1 MTVPNVRLSSGHDM
15 PIFGLGT
22 WQSKPGEVGAAIKI
36 AIEAGYRHFD
46 CAFAYQNQKE
56 IGEVLAELFSSGKVK
71 REEIFITSKIWN
83 TFHSLGQARK
93 NVDMI
98 LEELKLEYID
108 LLLIHWPQGY
118 EEGGEI
124 FPLGE
129 NNKMRYSNE
138 DYLDTWKALEE
149 AHNNG
154 KVRSIGI
161 SNFNHKQIERLWNA
175 ASVKPSV
182 LQIEMHPF
190 FNQEKLRKFCAQ
202 KNIAVTAY
210 SPLGNPGS
218 AFFRKSGD
226 PDVLSNEVIAEIAK
240 KHGKTNAQVVLR
252 WFIEHGVIV
261 IPKSTSEARIK
272 QNINI
277 FDFKLNDD
285 EIKKIDAQNKNWRLV
300 DPTPRDGDHPHFPF
314 NEEY

>member
-1 MTVPNVRLSSGHDM
+1 MVVPNVHLSSGYNM

-22 WQSKPGEVGAAIKI
+22 WQSKPGEVAAAVRI
-36 AIEAGYRHFD
+36 ALEAGYRHID

-56 IGEVLAELFSSGKVK
+56 IGEVLTKIFAEGKIK
-71 REEIFITSKIWN
+71 REEVFITSKVWN
-83 TFHSLGQARK
+83 TFHSFEQAK
-93 NVDMI
+93 LNIQTIIND
-98 LEELKLEYID
+98 LELQYID

-124 FPLGE
+124 FPLTESG
-129 NNKMRYSNE
+129 KMRYSNE

-149 AHNNG
+149 AQKAG

-161 SNFNHKQIERLWNA
+161 SNFNHKQIERLWNSA
-175 ASVKPSV
+175 NIKPSV
-182 LQIEMHPF
+182 LQVELHPF
-190 FNQEKLRKFCAQ
+190 FQQQKLRDFCKA

-226 PDVLSNEVIAEIAK
+226 PDVLTNEVIGGIAK
-240 KHGKTNAQVVLR
+240 THGKTAAQVTLR
-252 WFIEHGVIV
+252 WFIEHGIIV
-261 IPKSTSEARIK
+261 IPKSISENRIK
-272 QNINI
+272 ENFNI
-277 FDFKLNDD
+277 FDFQLTPA
-285 EIKKIDAQNKNWRLV
+285 EVSQIDGLNKNWRLV

-314 NEEY
+314 LEEF